1 MIYCR
6 LSSYVALS
14 RASPNSL
21 MAAVFMMI
29 GMGTNDSCIIDS
41 LVMFWHLTEGWYTW
55 VLLSRSKVK
64 KLEAFECCLGIL
76 EFLEREEAR
85 SEDTRLSLGSLPG
98 LTSRDW
104 WFPPFLTVVRVISI
118 ASFLLQVVLRSA
130 LRLKLLSLIDA
141 LLPRCSPFGLEAGW
155 ITEVVIECILNSTY
169 ASGSLVRWLTTLG
182 EPAATFLALSL
193 LTTSRSLLSWGCF
206 FIKALLLRLDGPNL
220 ADSLSFGECDW
231 WLLLYVWPSCLIDR
245 GLWSSPILVW
255 LRSFNGDGGG
265 FYASLCWDC
274 AYWSR
279 YVDGVFIN
287 ICYRDFL

>member
-1 MIYCR
+1 MICCR
-6 LSSYVALS
+6 LSSYVARS
-14 RASPNSL
+14 RVSPNSL

-41 LVMFWHLTEGWYTW
+41 LVTFWHLIDGWYTW

-104 WFPPFLTVVRVISI
+104 WFPPFLTVVRVTSI

-130 LRLKLLSLIDA
+130 LRLKLLSLIEA
-141 LLPRCSPFGLEAGW
+141 LFGRSRCSPFGLEAGW
-155 ITEVVIECILNSTY
+155 ITEVVIECTY

-193 LTTSRSLLSWGCF
+193 LTTSRSLLS
-206 FIKALLLRLDGPNL
+206 
-220 ADSLSFGECDW
+220 
-231 WLLLYVWPSCLIDR
+231 
-245 GLWSSPILVW
+245 
-255 LRSFNGDGGG
+255 
-265 FYASLCWDC
+265 
-274 AYWSR
+274 
-279 YVDGVFIN
+279 
-287 ICYRDFL
+287 